1 MLYKGNQAEND
12 QLTKARRKLSYGW
25 VVAIA
30 GASILLV
37 AGNFLYSF
45 GVFVKPLINKF
56 GWSRAA
62 ISGCVSIRSIAS
74 GLASPVVGVF
84 SDRYGPRKFILLGIF
99 LVGLSYLLASR
110 ITSLWHL
117 YLFLGMLTGI
127 GIASMLV
134 PITATVTRW
143 FGGKSALA
151 NGIVMSGFGMAQIIL
166 PPVATYLIVQHGWET
181 CFIILGIAAWV
192 LGSVVWFFIRTPSNT
207 VNQPRTEPREG
218 ATPKAGETSSG
229 AKDDYTLSEALR
241 TRILWSML
249 LVFMIVTSSYHI
261 VIIHIVAVA
270 IDTGINPE
278 AAAIILTLSGVTN
291 TLGRLTGG
299 ALASKIGN
307 RIVLVLCLAIQTLSL
322 FALVGASD
330 LHVFYIIAAV
340 GGLAYGG
347 VVPLMPTLAGSF
359 FGTRAIGS
367 IYGTVV
373 TAGTAGVAIGPLL
386 AGYIFDVTGSYSI
399 AFLSAA
405 ISLAVALL
413 LCLLLKPPRRKA
425 LAT

>member
-1 MLYKGNQAEND
+1 MLRKVKQAENSRP
-12 QLTKARRKLSYGW
+12 TKAGRRLSYGW

-37 AGNFLYSF
+37 AGNFQYSF
-45 GVFVKPLINKF
+45 GVFVKPLINNF

-74 GLASPVVGVF
+74 GLGSPAVGAF

-127 GIASMLV
+127 GISSMLV
-134 PITATVTRW
+134 PSVATATRW

-151 NGIVMSGFGMAQIIL
+151 NGIVMSGLGMAQVIL

-181 CFIILGIAAWV
+181 CFIILGLAAWV
-192 LGSVVWFFIRTPSNT
+192 LGSAVWLLIRTPPST
-207 VNQPRTEPREG
+207 VNQPQTGSIEG
-218 ATPKAGETSSG
+218 DIPKAGETIIG
-229 AKDDYTLSEALR
+229 AKDDYTLSEALHTR
-241 TRILWSML
+241 TLWIML
-249 LVFMIVTSSYHI
+249 LVFTIVTLSYQM
-261 VIIHIVAVA
+261 VIIHIVAAA

-307 RIVLVLCLAIQTLSL
+307 RVVLVLCLAIQALSL

-330 LHVFYIIAAV
+330 LHVFYIIATV
-340 GGLAYGG
+340 CGLAYGG
-347 VVPLMPTLAGSF
+347 AIPIAPTLAGSF
-359 FGTRAIGS
+359 FGMRAIGS
-367 IYGTVV
+367 IYGTLV
-373 TAGTAGVAIGPLL
+373 TAATAGVAIGPLL

-405 ISLAVALL
+405 IALAVAFL
-413 LCLLLKPPRRKA
+413 LCLLLQSPRRKS